1 MNEVVP
7 KPAPAKAAAPAR
19 ATTWSAKNV
28 LRFALSL
35 AVSVGCLYFV
45 FRHVDFPMMMEQ
57 VKKAD
62 HRYTALFAIATA
74 VIQVCRIYRWDIL
87 IRPFARIS
95 KRALF
100 RISSVGFLL
109 ILALPL
115 RLGEFARPYML
126 KREAGVSMTSG
137 LGSIVVER
145 VVDGLLVVLLF
156 FVTTF
161 YLDSRYTIPTAVKT
175 SGFVAFAIFGG
186 AALVIVTA
194 LLTHGWVPRLIA
206 RIGNPISEK
215 ITTKLLQMLESF
227 IIGLRSLP
235 NVRALAAVVA
245 WTLVYWAIN
254 GLGLYWMM
262 RAFGWD
268 VPVAAGFML
277 VSIVV
282 VGIMIPAG
290 PGFLGTFH
298 AAILA
303 GLSIFGIG
311 ETGAAAYGLVV
322 YPITV
327 GVTCAFGLPYLFAGR
342 GTHMASAIIEESN
355 LEVVEPAQPI

>member
-1 MNEVVP
+1 MTQTEQ
-7 KPAPAKAAAPAR
+7 KPAPKAAPQK
-19 ATTWSAKNV
+19 TWTGKNI
-28 LRFALSL
+28 LRFVLSL
-35 AVSVGCLYFV
+35 AVSVVCLYFV
-45 FRHVDFPMMMEQ
+45 FRHVDFKLMMEQ

-62 HRYTALFAIATA
+62 HRYTVAFAIATA
-74 VIQVCRIYRWDIL
+74 AIQVCRIYRWDIL

-100 RISSVGFLL
+100 RISSVGFML

-126 KREAGVSMTSG
+126 KKEAGVSMTSG

-156 FVTTF
+156 FATTF

-194 LLTHGWVPRLIA
+194 LLTHGWVPRVIE
-206 RIGNPISEK
+206 RIGNPISP
-215 ITTKLLQMLESF
+215 KLTARALQMLASF
-227 IIGLRSLP
+227 IDGLRSLP
-235 NVRALAAVVA
+235 NARALAAVIA
-245 WTLVYWAIN
+245 WTVIYWVIN

-262 RAFGWD
+262 RAFGWQ
-268 VPVAAGFML
+268 VPIAAGFML
-277 VSIVV
+277 VSIIV

-298 AAILA
+298 AALLA

-327 GVTCAFGLPYLFAGR
+327 GITCAFGLPYLFAGK
-342 GTHMASAIIEESN
+342 GTKVASQIIEESN
-355 LEVVEPAQPI
+355 LETV

>member
-1 MNEVVP
+1 MNTVDP
-7 KPAPAKAAAPAR
+7 KPASPAKPVR
-19 ATTWSAKNV
+19 AKTWTGKNL
-28 LRFALSL
+28 LRFGVSL
-35 AVSVGCLYFV
+35 AVSFACLYFV
-45 FRHVDFPMMMEQ
+45 FRHVDFNLMMEQ

-62 HRYTALFAIATA
+62 HRYTVAFAIATA
-74 VIQVCRIYRWDIL
+74 VIQICRIYRWDIL

-95 KRALF
+95 KRSLF
-100 RISSVGFLL
+100 RISSVGFML

-126 KREAGVSMTSG
+126 KKEAGVSMTSG

-161 YLDSRYTIPTAVKT
+161 YLDSKYTIPAGVKA
-175 SGFVAFAIFGG
+175 SGLVAFAIFGG
-186 AALVIVTA
+186 AALVIITA

-215 ITTKLLQMLESF
+215 ITSKLLQMLDSF

-235 NVRALAAVVA
+235 NARALASVIA
-245 WTLVYWAIN
+245 WTVIYWAIN

-262 RAFGWD
+262 RAFGWQ
-268 VPVAAGFML
+268 VPIAAGFML

-303 GLSIFGIG
+303 GLSIFGIDQN
-311 ETGAAAYGLVV
+311 GAAAYGLLV

-327 GVTCAFGLPYLFAGR
+327 GVTCAFGLPYLFAGK
-342 GTHMASAIIEESN
+342 GGGHMASEIIEESN
-355 LEVVEPAQPI
+355 LEAV

>member
-1 MNEVVP
+1 MSQTVP
-7 KPAPAKAAAPAR
+7 KPASAPKAASPQK
-19 ATTWSAKNV
+19 TWSAKNI

-35 AVSVGCLYFV
+35 AVSVICLYFV
-45 FRHVDFPMMMEQ
+45 FRHVDFNLMMEQ

-62 HRYTALFAIATA
+62 HRYTVAFAIATA
-74 VIQVCRIYRWDIL
+74 AIQVCRIYRWDIL

-95 KRALF
+95 KRSLF

-115 RLGEFARPYML
+115 RLGEFARPYLL
-126 KREAGVSMTSG
+126 KKEAGVSMTSG

-156 FVTTF
+156 FATTF

-186 AALVIVTA
+186 AALVIITA
-194 LLTHGWVPRLIA
+194 LLTHGWVPRVIE

-215 ITTKLLQMLESF
+215 LTARALQMLASF
-227 IIGLRSLP
+227 IDGLRSLP
-235 NVRALAAVVA
+235 NARALAAVIA
-245 WTLVYWAIN
+245 WTVIYWVIN

-262 RAFGWD
+262 RAFGWQ
-268 VPVAAGFML
+268 VPIAAGFML
-277 VSIVV
+277 VSIIV

-298 AAILA
+298 AALLA

-327 GVTCAFGLPYLFAGR
+327 GITCAFGLPYLFAGK
-342 GTHMASAIIEESN
+342 GTHVATQIIEESN
-355 LEVVEPAQPI
+355 LETV